1 MNLYATDFYRDTA
14 NPASARSYAILS
26 LQPNLS
32 PTPPAAGAAHGTP
45 RPLVAQHVD
54 LQMGIE
60 VSARQHS
67 VDGNL
72 HSVWAPRFCRWAYRS
87 RGADSLIRI
96 EHTR

>member
-1 MNLYATDFYRDTA
+1 MNLYVTVPT
-14 NPASARSYAILS
+14 AILQTQHLCVPTLSS

-45 RPLVAQHVD
+45 RSLVAQHMD

-72 HSVWAPRFCRWAYRS
+72 HSVWAPRFCIWAYRS
-87 RGADSLIRI
+87 RGADSLS
-96 EHTR
+96 HLDV